1 MIGFEKISS
10 WRSTG
15 QILSSSIAI
24 NNLPSLYNNL
34 RIFYSS
40 NYNGGAANNLF
51 IIKLGTSANPI
62 SRLRS
67 GDIVGFTGDFQ
78 NYSTQTLPNS
88 DEYLTLGVGGSRGKI
103 SAQIDLSYV
112 GDNGPY
118 TDRVLVSSRSFFH
131 NLSNSSVSGFKANGT
146 IELASFFDRISSI
159 TISAPADAFEIDI
172 FQYSF
177 EIYGMR

>member
-10 WRSTG
+10 WRSTS
-15 QILSSSIAI
+15 QIISSSITI
-24 NNLPSLYNNL
+24 NNLPSIYKNF

-40 NYNGGAANNLF
+40 NYNGGTSNNLF
-51 IIKLGTSANPI
+51 IIKLETSANPI

-78 NYSTQTLPNS
+78 NYSTQSLPNS
-88 DEYLTLGVGGSRGKI
+88 DDYVTIGEGGSRGKI
-103 SAQIDLSYV
+103 AAQIDLSYV

-131 NLSNSSVSGFKANGT
+131 NLSNFSVSGFKANGT
-146 IELASFFDRISSI
+146 IELASPSDRIRSI
-159 TISAPADAFEIDI
+159 TISAPADTFEIDVY
-172 FQYSF
+172 QYSF